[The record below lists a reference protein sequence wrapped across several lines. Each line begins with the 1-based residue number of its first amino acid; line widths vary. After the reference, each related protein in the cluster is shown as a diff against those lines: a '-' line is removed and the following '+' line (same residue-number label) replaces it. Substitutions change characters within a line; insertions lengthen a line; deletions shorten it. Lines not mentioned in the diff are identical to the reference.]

1 MLRLSLLVN
10 NDSRHDHS
18 SHSFFKSLF
27 RVQQQPDS
35 LSVMRFYQVDPT
47 KDVRWAQLVD
57 RHPRASVFHTVG
69 WLQALRRTYGYEPVV
84 FTTSSPTGDLEN
96 GLVFCRIKSWLTG
109 RRLVSLPFSD
119 HCDPLCESAEDVSF
133 LMRYLQSTLEH
144 QEWKYL
150 EVRPVNGSFDETG
163 HAIGFRPTAQYFLH
177 RIDLHPELKEI
188 FQSFDKDSVQRRI
201 QRAQRG
207 GLVEGRGRSE
217 DLLHQ
222 FYDLFVLTRG
232 RHHLP
237 PIPIVWFRNLIET
250 QKDSLEIRLA
260 FQDKKAIAG
269 ILTLRFRDCAYYKYG
284 CSDVRFNRFG
294 AIPWLLWNAIS
305 DAKLSGAKEFDLGR
319 TQDDNEGLLTFKGHW
334 VPHPSRL
341 IYWKYPDAPALDSAN
356 GWKLKA
362 AKQMFSYMPEKI
374 LRMTGRLIYRHIG

>member
-69 WLQALRRTYGYEPVV
+69 WLQALRRTYGYEPVA

-163 HAIGFRPTAQYFLH
+163 HAIGFRPTAQYFL
-177 RIDLHPELKEI
+177 L
-188 FQSFDKDSVQRRI
+188 
-201 QRAQRG
+201 
-207 GLVEGRGRSE
+207 
-217 DLLHQ
+217 
-222 FYDLFVLTRG
+222 
-232 RHHLP
+232 
-237 PIPIVWFRNLIET
+237 IVP
-250 QKDSLEIRLA
+250 
-260 FQDKKAIAG
+260 
-269 ILTLRFRDCAYYKYG
+269 
-284 CSDVRFNRFG
+284 DV
-294 AIPWLLWNAIS
+294 NA
-305 DAKLSGAKEFDLGR
+305 SGD
-319 TQDDNEGLLTFKGHW
+319 
-334 VPHPSRL
+334 
-341 IYWKYPDAPALDSAN
+341 
-356 GWKLKA
+356 
-362 AKQMFSYMPEKI
+362 
-374 LRMTGRLIYRHIG
+374 